1 MIIGITGSFGAGKG
15 AVVDF
20 LTKTKKFKH
29 YSASGFIVEEIERRG
44 LNVNRDNMIDVANE
58 LRNSFGSSYIIDSL
72 YNKAKEVG
80 GDVVIESL
88 RAVAEVR
95 RIKELGGVV
104 LGIDAEPEIRF
115 QRSMLRKSVKD
126 DVSYEK
132 WLAQEKMESNQ
143 DDPTKQNIFGAL
155 NESDFII
162 TNNGTIKE
170 LHVKV
175 DEFLSKYSG

>member
-1 MIIGITGSFGAGKG
+1 MIIGIAGSFGAGKG

-20 LTKTKKFKH
+20 LTKTKNFQH
-29 YSASGFIVEEIERRG
+29 FSASGFITEEIERRRID
-44 LNVNRDNMIDVANE
+44 VNRDNMIVVANK
-58 LRNSFGSSYIIDSL
+58 LRNSFGPSHIIDSL
-72 YNKAKEVG
+72 YNRAKEKG

-115 QRSMLRKSVKD
+115 QRAMLRKSVKD
-126 DVSYEK
+126 NVSYEK

-143 DDPTKQNIFGAL
+143 DDLSKQNIFGAL
-155 NESDFII
+155 EESDHII

-170 LHVKV
+170 LHTKIN
-175 DEFLSKYSG
+175 EFLKQNSQ

>member
-44 LNVNRDNMIDVANE
+44 LGVNRDSMTMVANE

-104 LGIDAEPEIRF
+104 LGIDAKPEIRF

-126 DVSYEK
+126 NVSYEK
-132 WLAQEKMESNQ
+132 WLSQEKTESNQ
-143 DDPTKQNIFGAL
+143 DDSTKQNIFGAL
-155 NESDFII
+155 AESDHII
-162 TNNGTIKE
+162 TNNGTIE
-170 LHVKV
+170 NLQAQV
-175 DEFLSKYSG
+175 DQFLEKYS